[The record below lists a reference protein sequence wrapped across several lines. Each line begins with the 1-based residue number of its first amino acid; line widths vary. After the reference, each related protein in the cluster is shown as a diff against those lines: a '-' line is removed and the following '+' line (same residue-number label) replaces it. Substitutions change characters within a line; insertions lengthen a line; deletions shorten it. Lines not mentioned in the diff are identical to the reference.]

1 MAEFH
6 YATCVAEAAEMVES
20 FFSRGDVY
28 AIEKS
33 LKVPRPEDAERFRS
47 VREEH
52 LERWNSRVFVTLFF
66 FGDYSLF
73 APQFWFSEES
83 KMHWP
88 ASLEGG
94 PYIGITFTRPRR
106 GRVLFGDDNIFTE
119 SFYMIPE
126 EHRVPGG
133 STSLTKEQ
141 LAPMREAYKDFVK
154 RAKRILV
161 RHTLKGSDIKV
172 WIGRES
178 LQRVEAGE
186 LCLSWGDRHYSA
198 GTWREG
204 KWPPDVLAIM
214 QAE

>member
-1 MAEFH
+1 MAEFF
-6 YATCVAEAAEMVES
+6 YVAGVDETAVILES
-20 FFSRGDVY
+20 ILSRGDVY

-33 LKVPRPEDAERFRS
+33 RTVPRPEDAEWFRS
-47 VREEH
+47 LRQDH
-52 LERWNSRVFVTLFF
+52 LERWNSQAFVTLFF

-73 APQFWFSEES
+73 APQFLYSDDH
-83 KMHWP
+83 KMCWP
-88 ASLEGG
+88 RSQGG
-94 PYIGITFTRPRR
+94 PYIGIRFHPLKR
-106 GRVLFGDDNIFTE
+106 GRVLFDSEDIFTE

-214 QAE
+214 QAK